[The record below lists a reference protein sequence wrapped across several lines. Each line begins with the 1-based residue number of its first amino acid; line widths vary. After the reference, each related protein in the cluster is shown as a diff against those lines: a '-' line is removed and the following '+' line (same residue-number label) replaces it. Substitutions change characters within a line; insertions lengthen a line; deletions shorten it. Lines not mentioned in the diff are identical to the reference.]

1 MWPAIEWRLK
11 RGIYN
16 HLCRRIFS
24 TPPVCASD
32 DGVIIFSMI
41 GTEVMIPYMVAA
53 KSLHHHLRRGRFVI
67 LDDGTLTE
75 LDRSLLRRHLD
86 DPDILSIRDV
96 DVGPCPHGGT
106 WERLLTI
113 LDMAADNYVIQLD
126 SDTVTTGPIPHV
138 EAAIAANASFTLL
151 GAETGIESIVDVREF
166 EQRFFAEGSPRE
178 EDRTGHIQGATEA
191 MLTRLDIAGLEH
203 PRYVRGCSGFAGFAR
218 GQNRALAT
226 AFSQAMS
233 AMLGQTRWHEWGTE
247 QVTSNFV
254 VANDANARALPAD
267 LYANYWGEPVEEDV
281 RFLHFIGTYRW
292 HKFIY
297 LRRSLAAIGSLDRI
311 GGHAIA
317 SGQAA
322 GYIST
327 I

>member
-1 MWPAIEWRLK
+1 MWPEIAWRLK
-11 RGIYN
+11 RATYN
-16 HLCRRIFS
+16 HLCEAIFS
-24 TPPVCASD
+24 TRPICSSD

-41 GTEVMIPYMVAA
+41 GTGVMIPYMVAA

-67 LDDGTLTE
+67 LDDGTLTGR
-75 LDRSLLRRHLD
+75 DRSLLRRHLD
-86 DPDILSIRDV
+86 DPVILSIKDV
-96 DVGPCPHGGT
+96 DVGPCPRGGT

-113 LDMAADNYVIQLD
+113 LDMAAGNYIIQLD

-151 GAETGIESIVDVREF
+151 GAETRVDSILDAGEF
-166 EQRFFAEGSPRE
+166 ERRFFPGGSPSE
-178 EDRTGHIQGATEA
+178 EDRTGHIQGATESL
-191 MLTRLDIAGLEH
+191 LTRLEIPGLER
-203 PRYVRGCSGFAGFAR
+203 PRYVRGCSGFTGFAR

-233 AMLGQTRWHEWGTE
+233 AMLGQARWREWGTE

-254 VANDANARALPAD
+254 VANDANAVALPSG
-267 LYANYWGEPVEEDV
+267 LYVNYWGEPIAEDV

-292 HKFIY
+292 HKFTY
-297 LRRSLAAIGSLDRI
+297 LQRSLAAIRSLDRT
-311 GGHAIA
+311 GRRPLPT
-317 SGQAA
+317 GQAA
-322 GYIST
+322 GDISP